1 MEHYD
6 YRNPFKRKVSILGV
20 NYTCIL
26 EKTQRNPRFDE
37 LGVDGY
43 VDYSVKE
50 IHVAIYPPESQDSV
64 DVTSYRRS
72 VMRHEIVHAF
82 LFESGLYVSS
92 GRVNAWAQ
100 NEEMVDWIAL
110 KFPKLAKVYGE
121 LDILN

>member
-1 MEHYD
+1 MDSYD
-6 YRNPFKRKVSILGV
+6 YSKPFKRKVNILGV

-37 LGVDGY
+37 LQVDGY

-50 IHVAIYPPESQDSV
+50 IHVAIYPPEPQDAV
-64 DVTSYRRS
+64 DVTNYRWS

-92 GRVNAWAQ
+92 GRVNAWAE

-110 KFPKLAKVYGE
+110 QFPKLYEVYKE
-121 LDILN
+121 LDILS